1 MCFFSNLPIGIGLL
15 CLATIGPVSGA
26 TIEFLDQSGDSVSF
40 SNITEV
46 NGSTDSSFSLFGG
59 VSTMNDTLDFD
70 AFNLRVEPVSG
81 FEFDDGRLSLSAISD
96 SGSLISSI
104 KISQSGLATTLGEA
118 SANIDLGGSVTVD
131 GVRSPTASTSFTKD
145 SSAGDSFDSEFW
157 ERELIFSFSPT
168 DEVRLDINHSIFAS
182 VTSGALGTLEANGL
196 LIQVNTIAGT
206 IGGST
211 TAIALPEP
219 SSWLALGGIG
229 GTLTLRRF
237 RRRT

>member
-1 MCFFSNLPIGIGLL
+1 MCLFSHLPIGFGLL
-15 CLATIGPVSGA
+15 CLATLGPVSGA
-26 TIEFLDQSGDSVSF
+26 TIEFLDQAGDNVSF
-40 SNITEV
+40 SNIIEV
-46 NGSTDSSFSLFGG
+46 NGSADPSFSLFGG

-81 FEFDDGRLSLSAISD
+81 FEFDNGRLSLSAISD
-96 SGSLISSI
+96 FGSLIESI
-104 KISQSGLATTLGEA
+104 KISQSGFATTLGEA
-118 SANIDLGGSVTVD
+118 SANLDLGGSVTID
-131 GVRSPTASTSFTKD
+131 GVRSATASTSFSKD

-157 ERELIFSFSPT
+157 ERELIFSFAPT

-182 VTSGALGTLEANGL
+182 VASGALGTLEANGL
-196 LIQVNTIAGT
+196 LIEVNTTSAT
-206 IGGST
+206 
-211 TAIALPEP
+211 ALPEP

>member
-1 MCFFSNLPIGIGLL
+1 MCLFSHLPIGFGLL
-15 CLATIGPVSGA
+15 CLATLGPVSGA
-26 TIEFLDQSGDSVSF
+26 TIEFLDQAGDNVSF
-40 SNITEV
+40 SNIIEV
-46 NGSTDSSFSLFGG
+46 NGSADPSFSLFGG
-59 VSTMNDTLDFD
+59 VSTMHDTLDLD

-81 FEFDDGRLSLSAISD
+81 FEFENGRLSLSAISD
-96 SGSLISSI
+96 SGSLIESI

-118 SANIDLGGSVTVD
+118 SANVDLGGSVTVD
-131 GVRSPTASTSFTKD
+131 GVRSATASTSFSKD

-157 ERELIFSFSPT
+157 ERELIFSFAPT

-182 VTSGALGTLEANGL
+182 VASGALGTLEANGL
-196 LIQVNTIAGT
+196 LIQVNT
-206 IGGST
+206 T
-211 TAIALPEP
+211 TATALPEP